1 MAALDRLPPATVD
14 GKINAEGRV
23 VVPVSIRRLL
33 GVGSGDRLLFVTDDA
48 GNVRLT
54 SVKAMIEAVWAN
66 NHGGEIGEAG
76 NAGEDVRSLRD
87 ADHQQEL
94 DQMQEISE
102 QDAADTRT
110 DDEVAAA
117 LFADLGL

>member
-66 NHGGEIGEAG
+66 NHGGEAGDSGEG
-76 NAGEDVRSLRD
+76 VRSLRD